1 MLEHYSCTYVAM
13 VKFLPVNRIFNTLRC
28 FGILEG
34 TMQNKVGRL
43 WVFVLGY
50 ASDEWSTKDN

>member
-13 VKFLPVNRIFNTLRC
+13 VKVLPVNRIVNTLRC
-28 FGILEG
+28 FGMLEG

-43 WVFVLGY
+43 WVFY